1 MSKKNVSKNGS
12 QKKVAQKEMPSK
24 TVNREVPI
32 KKIRKRDGSIVPFD
46 IDRIAIAVRKAM
58 SATGEGSQKDAEY
71 IGRKVLSELLKL
83 NKMVANFVPTV
94 EGVQDVVEREL
105 MLEDFTATAKAYIIY
120 RQERSRVR
128 IAQQEVPERV
138 RELTEQ
144 SKKYFRNQ
152 LAEFVY
158 YRTYSRWIE
167 EEGRRETWIE
177 TIDRYVNFMR
187 ENLGKKLTEA
197 EYAEI
202 REAMLNQEAMPS
214 MRLMQFAGPAARATN
229 VAAYNCSF
237 IAPTKLRD
245 FGEIMYV
252 LMCGTGLGFTV
263 ESRNVQQLP
272 QIKEQTGEVLGVHQ
286 VEDSREG
293 WANALVVGLE
303 AWFGGKDVEFDFS
316 AVRPAGARLKTF
328 GGRASGPDPL
338 RSVLEFSRGKIL
350 RKQGRRLSNI
360 DVHDIICK
368 IGEVVLA
375 GGVRRSALISLSD
388 LDDTDMRDAKKG
400 QFYLTEPQRSMAN
413 NSAVY
418 EQKPTNEEFLEEWV
432 ALMKSRSGERG
443 IFNRGGLMKTLPE
456 RRLKALSGFIVNG
469 KLMGPIGTNPC
480 GEIILQ
486 SKQFCNLS
494 EVIARSNDTEATLLK
509 KVRIATILGTY
520 QSTLTKFEYL
530 SKDWKDHCEAERL
543 LGVSITGQW
552 DSPVARK
559 PEVLKKM
566 EAEAERVNKLYA
578 KRFGVNPST
587 AITCVKPSGTLSQ
600 VVDSSSGMHP
610 RHAEYYIRR
619 VRIAATDPLFK
630 MLVDQNVPYL
640 PEVGQTME
648 NAHTFVFEFPV
659 KAPKGSIYKNDITA
673 FDQLEHW
680 KVVKKYF
687 TNHNPS
693 VTVSVSDDEW
703 LPVAH
708 WLIENWDLVGGLSF
722 LPRDNH
728 VYRLAPYEAITKERY
743 EELVRAIG
751 TIDFSRIVLYEKDDN
766 TEVKKELACVSGVCE
781 VDTVPQQA

>member
-1 MSKKNVSKNGS
+1 MVTKKSGAKS
-12 QKKVAQKEMPSK
+12 AAK
-24 TVNREVPI
+24 TAPAAKGGPAKTIAREVPI

-46 IDRIAIAVRKAM
+46 AERVALAVGKAM
-58 SATGEGSQKDAEY
+58 KATGEGSPKDAEY

-94 EGVQDVVEREL
+94 EGVQDIVEKEL
-105 MLEDFTATAKAYIIY
+105 MLEDFVATAKAYIIY
-120 RQERSRVR
+120 RQERSRMR
-128 IAQQEVPERV
+128 AAQEEVSERV
-138 RELTEQ
+138 RKVTEE

-158 YRTYSRWIE
+158 YRTYSRWIP

-177 TIDRYVNFMR
+177 TIDRYVSFMR

-197 EYAEI
+197 EYTEV
-202 REAMLNQEAMPS
+202 REAMLNQEAAPS
-214 MRLMQFAGPAARATN
+214 MRLMQFAGPAARATH

-237 IAPTKLRD
+237 IAPTKIRD

-272 QIKEQTGEVLGVHQ
+272 QIKEQTGEKLATHVVA
-286 VEDSREG
+286 DSREG
-293 WANALVVGLE
+293 WADALIAGLE
-303 AWFGGKDVEFDFS
+303 AWWGGKDIDFDFS
-316 AVRPAGARLKTF
+316 QVRPAGARLKTF

-338 RSVLEFSRGKIL
+338 RSVLEFGREKIL

-360 DVHDIICK
+360 DVHDLICK

-388 LDDTDMRDAKKG
+388 LDDTEMRDAKKG
-400 QFYLTEPQRSMAN
+400 QFYLTEAQRSMAN

-418 EQKPTNEEFLEEWV
+418 EQKPTNEEFLDEWV

-443 IFNRGGLMKTLPE
+443 IFNRGGLMKTLPA
-456 RRLKALSGFIVNG
+456 RRLEALSGFIHNG
-469 KLMGPIGTNPC
+469 RLMGPIGTNPC

-494 EVIARSNDTEATLLK
+494 EVIARSTDTEATLLK

-552 DSPVARK
+552 DSPAARK
-559 PEVLKKM
+559 PGVLEKLK
-566 EAEAERVNKLYA
+566 AEAIKVNKEYA

-610 RHAEYYIRR
+610 RHAQYYIRR
-619 VRIAATDPLFK
+619 VRIAATDPLFR
-630 MLVDQNVPYL
+630 MLADQGVPHL

-648 NAHTFVFEFPV
+648 SAHTFVFEFPV
-659 KAPKGSIYKNDITA
+659 QAPKGSIYKNDISA

-680 KVVKKYF
+680 KVVKKHY
-687 TNHNPS
+687 TEHNPS

-703 LPVAH
+703 LKVAH
-708 WLIENWDLVGGLSF
+708 WITENWDLVGGLSF

-728 VYRLAPYEAITKERY
+728 VYRLAPYEAINKERY
-743 EELVRAIG
+743 EEMVKKLG

-781 VDTVPQQA
+781 IDTVPQA

>member
-1 MSKKNVSKNGS
+1 MPKKNVSKVVS
-12 QKKVAQKEMPSK
+12 QKSVSKKEVVAKANS
-24 TVNREVPI
+24 REVPI

-58 SATGEGSQKDAEY
+58 NATSEGSPKDAEY

-94 EGVQDVVEREL
+94 EGVQDMVEREL

-128 IAQQEVPERV
+128 TAQQEVPERV
-138 RELTEQ
+138 RKLTDE

-197 EYAEI
+197 EYTEV

-272 QIKEQTGEVLGVHQ
+272 QIKEQTGEMLGVHH

-293 WANALVVGLE
+293 WANALVAGFE
-303 AWFGGKDVEFDFS
+303 AWFGGKDIEFDFS
-316 AVRPAGARLKTF
+316 AVRPSGARLKTF

-360 DVHDIICK
+360 DVHDVICK

-400 QFYLTEPQRSMAN
+400 QFYLNEPQRSMAN

-494 EVIARSNDTEATLLK
+494 EVIARSNDTEATLIK

-559 PEVLKKM
+559 AEVLKKM

-619 VRIAATDPLFK
+619 VRIAATDPLFR

-680 KVVKKYF
+680 KVVKEYF

-781 VDTVPQQA
+781 VDIVPQQA